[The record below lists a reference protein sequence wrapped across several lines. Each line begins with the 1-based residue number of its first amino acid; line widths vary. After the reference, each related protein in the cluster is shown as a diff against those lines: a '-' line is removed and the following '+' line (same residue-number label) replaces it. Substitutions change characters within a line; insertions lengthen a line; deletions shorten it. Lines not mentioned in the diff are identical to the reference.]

1 MVKPKGAKGVKKVK
15 KTVTNGRIY
24 VQASYN
30 NTIVTVTDQKG
41 NTIAWS
47 SAGNVGFKGSRKNT
61 PYAAQQAAY
70 RAIDKAVAEYGLQTV
85 DVYFR
90 GPGAGKDAAV
100 RAISNSHKIKTGIV
114 RDVTSA
120 PHNGCR
126 LPKRRR
132 V

>member
-1 MVKPKGAKGVKKVK
+1 MVKPKGAKGAKKVK

-100 RAISNSHKIKTGIV
+100 
-114 RDVTSA
+114 
-120 PHNGCR
+120 
-126 LPKRRR
+126 
-132 V
+132 